1 MLQYRH
7 DYQLPVKA
15 MDYLASAS
23 RLLAIEYIEGARA
36 SVDEARIALD
46 KYLAKENVCPVES
59 EENGWVKMDD
69 ALQLTFTREQLEC
82 IRDLFGERL
91 REFPESKHA
100 LVHLEIINRCQEL
113 LGCPCFENVLEFV
126 ANKSGNWSLISSR
139 V

>member
-7 DYQLPVKA
+7 DYHLPEKA
-15 MDYLASAS
+15 MDYLTSAR
-23 RLLAIEYIEGARA
+23 RLLAIECIEGACDR
-36 SVDEARIALD
+36 VDEARIALD
-46 KYLAKENVCPVES
+46 KYLAQENVCPVEN

-69 ALQLTFTREQLEC
+69 ALQLTFTREQLDY

-100 LVHLEIINRCQEL
+100 LAHLEIINRCQEL
-113 LGCPCFENVLEFV
+113 LGCPCFDNVQEFV
-126 ANKSGNWSLISSR
+126 ANKAGNWSLISSR